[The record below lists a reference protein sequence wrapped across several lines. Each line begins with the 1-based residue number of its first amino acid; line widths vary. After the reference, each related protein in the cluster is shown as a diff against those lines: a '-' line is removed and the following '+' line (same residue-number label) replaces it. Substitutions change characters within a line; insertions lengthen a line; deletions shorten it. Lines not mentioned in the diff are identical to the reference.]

1 MMSGRVLVGTGPL
14 IAILSQRD
22 QHHQLCV
29 DSLGSLH
36 PPLFTCWPVLTEA
49 LWLLRHY
56 PAAIQQLLGSF
67 EVGLLRLLVLDETSI
82 PWIARFLHHYRKLGA
97 QAADAALMYL
107 ADREGI
113 ETVFTLDR
121 RDFSVYR
128 LHANKSVRILPE

>member
-1 MMSGRVLVGTGPL
+1 MMTGRVLVDTGPL

-22 QHHQLCV
+22 EHHQECV
-29 DSLGSLH
+29 ELLRSLR

-56 PAAIQQLLGSF
+56 PAAMQRLLGSF
-67 EVGLLRLLVLDETSI
+67 DSGLLGLLVLDKNSI
-82 PWIARFLHHYRKLGA
+82 PWIARFLHRYRKVGA

-107 ADREGI
+107 AEREGI
-113 ETVFTLDR
+113 QTVFTLDR

-128 LHANKSVRILPE
+128 LRANKTVHILPE